1 MSLMSLATAALPVLP
16 ALLGTLTAAIALV
29 GAVLGWLRA
38 RRAAQLAA
46 STAPLKPPRRLRR
59 YTLLRTT
66 GPDGT
71 PVHYTTTRP
80 PGSVITHQVGGHP
93 LDFELTDLPLGDGT
107 YAAEP
112 L

>member
-1 MSLMSLATAALPVLP
+1 MSLITALPGSLSTLSAAFALVTAAL
-16 ALLGTLTAAIALV
+16 AH
-29 GAVLGWLRA
+29 LRA

-46 STAPLKPPRRLRR
+46 GAALVEQPRRLRD

-66 GPDGT
+66 GPDGA

-80 PGSVITHQVGGHP
+80 HGSVITHQIDGRP
-93 LDFELTDLPLGDGT
+93 RDFELTDLPLGDGT

>member
-1 MSLMSLATAALPVLP
+1 MFPVTDTLTGVCSTLGATAAIGLF
-16 ALLGTLTAAIALV
+16 TLARTRLRSRRTA
-29 GAVLGWLRA
+29 
-38 RRAAQLAA
+38 QSPA
-46 STAPLKPPRRLRR
+46 STAPVEPPRRLRR

-66 GPDGT
+66 GPDGS

-80 PGSVITHQVGGHP
+80 PGSVITHPVDGHP
-93 LDFELTDLPLGDGT
+93 LDFELTDFPLGDGT